1 MEKTNSCYNK
11 GSGYTKD
18 KDLVKAIKMII
29 PVGKESKIRKNG
41 GYNFWCLK
49 RGREES
55 KKYIDIGDGLPF

>member
-1 MEKTNSCYNK
+1 
-11 GSGYTKD
+11 
-18 KDLVKAIKMII
+18 MII